1 MRDMENGRNT
11 EFGKPKVGLAYRNA
25 VTMKMPRRLP
35 SMRRAVVVDA
45 VTVSIRE

>member
-1 MRDMENGRNT
+1 MRDIENGRNT
-11 EFGKPKVGLAYRNA
+11 EFGKPKVAYRNA
-25 VTMKMPRRLP
+25 VTMKVPRRLP